1 MNKVKKK
8 FYDLEKKQK
17 EISDKLDKYEYNFN
31 KEQKKANDI
40 NDFTNNNNN
49 NNNFESCAKID
60 KNYQKVL
67 DKRLDEIMGKI
78 NDNIINQNYL
88 DFYEFLLQGRPK
100 YNNKYSQNKKSQKE
114 NTEKNNSKISNDSYN
129 KKEADAKNKKRN
141 NNINNNNKKDNKKD
155 NINNNNNINSSINN
169 SINNNDNINDN
180 NNFIKSKNLINIDNN
195 TRYEQKNDNNNINNN
210 INIINNN
217 NVNDQI
223 RLNNIPQKANIHISY
238 NGTGKI
244 NLEDIQNQQNT
255 ELLHKQQ
262 NIFLGNELTLLKC
275 KLNKI
280 RKENEFLQSLIHE
293 KGMVKNTNVLEK
305 FIGGFVEK
313 LSLNW
318 NDIVNDIID
327 EMIVDEIHELNEIE
341 LNKVNY
347 EKNKNILINN
357 LFSAERGGIIPQK
370 SEEENTNN
378 DLLLG
383 NVERIKKI
391 LNSVKESENNIRA
404 KYNL

>member
-8 FYDLEKKQK
+8 FYDLEKMQK

-40 NDFTNNNNN
+40 NDFTINNN

-100 YNNKYSQNKKSQKE
+100 YTNKYSHNKNQNEKK
-114 NTEKNNSKISNDSYN
+114 EKNNSKISNDSFN
-129 KKEADAKNKKRN
+129 KKEADEKNIKRN

-155 NINNNNNINSSINN
+155 NLNNNNNSINN
-169 SINNNDNINDN
+169 SINNNDNINDD
-180 NNFIKSKNLINIDNN
+180 NNFIKNNNLINIDNN
-195 TRYEQKNDNNNINNN
+195 TRYEQKNDSNDINNKNN

-217 NVNDQI
+217 NVSDQI
-223 RLNNIPQKANIHISY
+223 RLNNFPQKANIHISY

-262 NIFLGNELTLLKC
+262 NIFLSNELTLLKC

-280 RKENEFLQSLIHE
+280 RKENEYLQSLMHE

-318 NDIVNDIID
+318 NDIVEDIID

-357 LFSAERGGIIPQK
+357 LFNDELNGIIQKK
-370 SEEENTNN
+370 SEEENTNI
-378 DLLLG
+378 DLLIG
-383 NVERIKKI
+383 NVEQIKKI
-391 LNSVKESENNIRA
+391 LNSVKESENNIKA
-404 KYNL
+404 KYNF